1 MVWGF
6 GGGGDKSPNLPPEFQ
21 LPKIDL
27 RGETAAGGPAGDD
40 NSKGAQMS
48 AETKYRFDS
57 AALERAAKA
66 AKDLEKSPHAAQVI
80 DLIKTAEVTKQLELQ
95 KSNNEFA
102 VNLERLRQEEQRKT
116 DRERLEQQSKIN
128 QQKAQ
133 YEDQLARRRHEDQIN
148 AQKRAEED
156 KIRREKLHQ
165 EEQLRRQSEAIAQQ
179 EDLKRKTIDYEVK
192 KKADLKMKQIEAD
205 YKARAV
211 YERENVDIHTKSQQ
225 QKAEENRKTILES
238 IEKASTV
245 IGQGFRGFITDWDK
259 VKSTAL
265 GLTLFATGIYGA
277 KYSVSMTA
285 RAIEARMGKPKLLK
299 ETSRL
304 NFIDLFS
311 HPIKSFQRIRDAR
324 RPQDALKDVIFK
336 PAIEEELRDVAIATR
351 NTKMNR
357 SFYRNFM
364 FYGPPGTGKTLFAKR
379 LAQHSGM
386 DFAMFS
392 GGDVGPLGRTAVSQ
406 IHKIFDWS
414 QTSRRGLLLFI
425 DEAEAFLS
433 ERRSGQVS
441 EELHQV
447 VDAFLNR
454 TGEQSDRFMFVL
466 STNLP
471 EQIDKAVEDRIDEEI
486 EFEIPSLDERK
497 RLVRLYFDKYVL
509 QPASSG
515 KRRGMKVEQFDYGA
529 VCDKVAGMIEGFSGR
544 AISKLAVAWQADAFA
559 SANRTLT
566 EEMLMKRVNKTI
578 PRYMKRLERINPKLY
593 HQ

>member
-6 GGGGDKSPNLPPEFQ
+6 GGGGGGGGKVPDQPPE
-21 LPKIDL
+21 I
-27 RGETAAGGPAGDD
+27 
-40 NSKGAQMS
+40 SS
-48 AETKYRFDS
+48 ANISDEERNKNFETKYRFDS

-66 AKDLEKSPHAAQVI
+66 AKDLEGSPHARQ
-80 DLIKTAEVTKQLELQ
+80 LLELQKTAEVTKQLELQ
-95 KSNNEFA
+95 KQNNEFA

-116 DRERLEQQSKIN
+116 DRDRLEQQAKIN

-133 YEDQLARRRHEDQIN
+133 YEDQLARRRYEDQIN
-148 AQKRAEED
+148 QQRNAEED
-156 KIRREKLHQ
+156 KLRREKLHQ

-179 EDLKRKTIDYEVK
+179 EELKKRTIDYELK
-192 KKADLKMKQIEAD
+192 KKSDLKMKQIEAD

-211 YERENVDIHTKSQQ
+211 YERDNIDIHLKSQQ
-225 QKAEENRKTILES
+225 QKAEDARKTVLES

-245 IGQGFRGFITDWDK
+245 IGQGFKSFITDWDK
-259 VKSTAL
+259 VRSTAL
-265 GLTLFATGIYGA
+265 GITLFAGGIYTA
-277 KYSVSMTA
+277 KYSVSITA
-285 RAIEARMGKPKLLK
+285 RAIESRIGRPKLLK

-304 NFIDLFS
+304 NIIDLFKN
-311 HPIKSFQRIRDAR
+311 PIKSLERIRASR
-324 RPQDALKDVIFK
+324 RPQDALKEVIFR
-336 PAIEEELRDVAIATR
+336 PSLEEELRDVAIATR
-351 NTKMNR
+351 NTKMNK
-357 SFYRNFM
+357 SLYRNFM

-392 GGDVGPLGRTAVSQ
+392 GGDVGPMGRSAVSH

-433 ERRSGQVS
+433 DRRSGTVS

-454 TGEQSDRFMFVL
+454 TGEQSDKYMIVL

-486 EFEIPSLDERK
+486 EFEIPTLEERK
-497 RLVRLYFDKYVL
+497 RLVRLYFDKYIL
-509 QPASSG
+509 QPASAG
-515 KRRGMKVEQFDYGA
+515 KRRGLKVDEFDYGA
-529 VCDKVAGMIEGFSGR
+529 VCDKIAEMIEGFSGR

-559 SANRTLT
+559 STDRVLS
-566 EEMLMKRVNKTI
+566 EEMIMKRVNKSI
-578 PRYMKRLERINPKLY
+578 PRYMKRLERKNPKLY

>member
-6 GGGGDKSPNLPPEFQ
+6 GGGGGSKLPDQPPE
-21 LPKIDL
+21 LKLTNLD
-27 RGETAAGGPAGDD
+27 GGNKDTGNNDK
-40 NSKGAQMS
+40 NQSF
-48 AETKYRFDS
+48 ETKYRFDS

-66 AKDLEKSPHAAQVI
+66 AKDLENSPHAKQM
-80 DLIKTAEVTKQLELQ
+80 LELQKTAEVTKQLELQ
-95 KSNNEFA
+95 KQNNEFS
-102 VNLERLRQEEQRKT
+102 VNLERLRHEEQRKT
-116 DRERLEQQSKIN
+116 DRDRLEQQAKIN

-133 YEDQLARRRHEDQIN
+133 YEDQLARRRYEDQIK
-148 AQKRAEED
+148 AQRSAEED
-156 KIRREKLHQ
+156 KLRRERLHQ

-179 EDLKRKTIDYEVK
+179 EELKKRTIDYELK

-211 YERENVDIHTKSQQ
+211 YERENVDIHLRSQQ
-225 QKAEENRKTILES
+225 QKADDTRRTVLES
-238 IEKASTV
+238 IEKASSV

-259 VKSTAL
+259 VRSTAL
-265 GLTLFATGIYGA
+265 GLTLFAGGIYGA
-277 KYSVSMTA
+277 KYSVSITA
-285 RAIEARMGKPKLLK
+285 RAIEARIGRPKLLK

-304 NFIDLFS
+304 NLIDLFS
-311 HPIKSFQRIRDAR
+311 HPIKSFQRIRASR
-324 RPQDALKDVIFK
+324 RPQDALKDVIFR
-336 PAIEEELRDVAIATR
+336 PSMEEELRDVAIATR
-351 NTKMNR
+351 NTKMNK

-392 GGDVGPLGRTAVSQ
+392 GGDVGPMGRSAVSH

-433 ERRSGQVS
+433 ERRSGKVS

-454 TGEQSDRFMFVL
+454 TGEQSNRYMFVL

-509 QPASSG
+509 EPAATG
-515 KRRGMKVEQFDYGA
+515 RRRGMKVEQFDYGA
-529 VCDKVAGMIEGFSGR
+529 VCDKIAQMIEGFSGR

-559 SANRTLT
+559 SADRTLT
-566 EEMLMKRVNKTI
+566 EEMIMKRVNKTI

>member
-6 GGGGDKSPNLPPEFQ
+6 GGGGTSGSGRGPEKPPE
-21 LPKIDL
+21 PSSVISDEEK
-27 RGETAAGGPAGDD
+27 
-40 NSKGAQMS
+40 SKS
-48 AETKYRFDS
+48 FETKYRFDS

-66 AKDLEKSPHAAQVI
+66 AKDLEGSPHARQ
-80 DLIKTAEVTKQLELQ
+80 LLELQKTAEVTKQLELQ
-95 KSNNEFA
+95 KQNNEFA

-116 DRERLEQQSKIN
+116 DRERLEQQGRIN

-133 YEDQLARRRHEDQIN
+133 YEDQLARRRYEDQIN
-148 AQKRAEED
+148 QQRSAEED
-156 KIRREKLHQ
+156 KLRRERVHQ
-165 EEQLRRQSEAIAQQ
+165 EEQLRRQNEAIAQQ
-179 EDLKRKTIDYEVK
+179 EELKKRTVDYELK

-205 YKARAV
+205 YKARAI
-211 YERENVDIHTKSQQ
+211 YERDNVDVHMRAQR
-225 QKAEENRKTILES
+225 QKAEDTRITVLES

-245 IGQGFRGFITDWDK
+245 IGEGFKTFITDWDK

-265 GLTLFATGIYGA
+265 GLTLFAGGIYAA
-277 KYSVSMTA
+277 KYSVSITA
-285 RAIEARMGKPKLLK
+285 RAIESRIGKPKLLK

-304 NFIDLFS
+304 NAIDLFS
-311 HPIKSFQRIRDAR
+311 HPIKSFERIRAAR

-351 NTKMNR
+351 NTKMNK

-392 GGDVGPLGRTAVSQ
+392 GGDVGPMGKSAVSH

-414 QTSRRGLLLFI
+414 RTSRRGLLLFI

-433 ERRSGQVS
+433 ERRSGKVS

-454 TGEQSDRFMFVL
+454 TGEQSDKYMIVL

-486 EFEIPSLDERK
+486 EFEIPTLDERK
-497 RLVRLYFDKYVL
+497 RLVRLYFDKYIL
-509 QPASSG
+509 EPAATG
-515 KRRGMKVEQFDYGA
+515 KRRGLKVEQFDYGA
-529 VCDKVAGMIEGFSGR
+529 LCDKIADMIDGFSGR

-559 SANRTLT
+559 SADRTLT
-566 EEMLMKRVNKTI
+566 QDMVMKRVNKSI
-578 PRYMKRLERINPKLY
+578 PRYMKRLQRKNPKLY

>member
-1 MVWGF
+1 MCLSVCRSSSF
-6 GGGGDKSPNLPPEFQ
+6 VLGGGGGGGGGSRTPEKPPEQ
-21 LPKIDL
+21 TSAIP
-27 RGETAAGGPAGDD
+27 EDD
-40 NSKGAQMS
+40 RSKS
-48 AETKYRFDS
+48 FETKYRFDS

-66 AKDLEKSPHAAQVI
+66 AKDLEGSPHAKQ
-80 DLIKTAEVTKQLELQ
+80 LLELQKTAEVTKQLELQ
-95 KSNNEFA
+95 KQNSEFA

-116 DRERLEQQSKIN
+116 DRERLEQQGRIN

-133 YEDQLARRRHEDQIN
+133 YEDQLARRRYEDQIN
-148 AQKRAEED
+148 QQRSAEED
-156 KIRREKLHQ
+156 KLRRERAHQ
-165 EEQLRRQSEAIAQQ
+165 EEHLRRQNEAIAQQ
-179 EDLKRKTIDYEVK
+179 EELKKRTIDYELK

-211 YERENVDIHTKSQQ
+211 YERDNVDVHMRAQR
-225 QKAEENRKTILES
+225 QKAEDTRKTVLES

-245 IGQGFRGFITDWDK
+245 IGEGFKTFITDWDK

-265 GLTLFATGIYGA
+265 GLTLFAGGIYAA
-277 KYSVSMTA
+277 KYSVSITA
-285 RAIEARMGKPKLLK
+285 RAIESRIGRPKLLK

-304 NFIDLFS
+304 NAIDLFS
-311 HPIKSFQRIRDAR
+311 HPIKSFERIRAAR

-351 NTKMNR
+351 NTKMNK

-392 GGDVGPLGRTAVSQ
+392 GGDVGPMGKSAVSH

-433 ERRSGQVS
+433 ERRSGKVS

-454 TGEQSDRFMFVL
+454 TGEQSDKYMLVL

-486 EFEIPSLDERK
+486 EFEIPTLDERK
-497 RLVRLYFDKYVL
+497 RLVRLYFDKYIL
-509 QPASSG
+509 EPAATG
-515 KRRGMKVEQFDYGA
+515 KRRGLRVEQFDYGA
-529 VCDKVAGMIEGFSGR
+529 ICDKIAEMVDGFSGR

-559 SANRTLT
+559 SADRTLT
-566 EEMLMKRVNKTI
+566 QDMIMKRVNKSI
-578 PRYMKRLERINPKLY
+578 PRYMKRLERKNPKLY

>member
-6 GGGGDKSPNLPPEFQ
+6 GGGGGSGTGGAGKVPDQPQDINLP
-21 LPKIDL
+21 
-27 RGETAAGGPAGDD
+27 TTSDD
-40 NSKGAQMS
+40 DKNKSF
-48 AETKYRFDS
+48 ETKYRFDS

-66 AKDLEKSPHAAQVI
+66 AKDLENSPHAKQ
-80 DLIKTAEVTKQLELQ
+80 LLELQKTAEVTKQLEIQ
-95 KSNNEFA
+95 KQNNEFA

-116 DRERLEQQSKIN
+116 DRARLEQQANIN
-128 QQKAQ
+128 KQKAQ
-133 YEDQLARRRHEDQIN
+133 YEDQLARRRYEDQIN
-148 AQKRAEED
+148 QQRSAEED

-165 EEQLRRQSEAIAQQ
+165 EEQLRRQSEALAYQ
-179 EDLKRKTIDYEVK
+179 EDLKKKTIDYEVK

-211 YERENVDIHTKSQQ
+211 YERENIDIHLKSQQ
-225 QKAEENRKTILES
+225 QKADDTRKTVLES

-245 IGQGFRGFITDWDK
+245 IGQGFKTFITDWDK
-259 VKSTAL
+259 VRSTAL
-265 GLTLFATGIYGA
+265 GLTLFAGGIYAA
-277 KYSVSMTA
+277 KHSVSITA
-285 RAIEARMGKPKLLK
+285 RAIESRIGRPKLLK

-304 NFIDLFS
+304 NIIDLFS
-311 HPIKSFQRIRDAR
+311 HPIKSFERIKAAR

-351 NTKMNR
+351 NTKLNK
-357 SFYRNFM
+357 SSYRNFM

-392 GGDVGPLGRTAVSQ
+392 GGDVGPMGRSAVSH

-433 ERRSGQVS
+433 ERRSGKVS

-454 TGEQSDRFMFVL
+454 TGEQSNKYMFVL

-509 QPASSG
+509 GPAATA
-515 KRRGMKVEQFDYGA
+515 KRRGMMVDKFDYGSI
-529 VCDKVAGMIEGFSGR
+529 CDKIAEMIDGFSGR

-559 SANRTLT
+559 SADRLLT
-566 EEMLMKRVNKTI
+566 EEMIMKRVNKTI
-578 PRYMKRLERINPKLY
+578 PRYKKRLERVNPRLY
-593 HQ
+593 QQ

>member
-6 GGGGDKSPNLPPEFQ
+6 GGGGSKVPDQPPEVNIPT
-21 LPKIDL
+21 LNNEK
-27 RGETAAGGPAGDD
+27 E
-40 NSKGAQMS
+40 SKS
-48 AETKYRFDS
+48 IETKYRFDS

-66 AKDLEKSPHAAQVI
+66 AKDLENSPHAKQ
-80 DLIKTAEVTKQLELQ
+80 LLELQKTAEVTKQLELQ
-95 KSNNEFA
+95 KHNNEFSMD
-102 VNLERLRQEEQRKT
+102 LERLRQEEQRKT
-116 DRERLEQQSKIN
+116 DRSRLEQQAKIN

-133 YEDQLARRRHEDQIN
+133 YEDQLTRRRYEDQIN
-148 AQKRAEED
+148 QQRSAEED
-156 KIRREKLHQ
+156 KLRREKLHQ
-165 EEQLRRQSEAIAQQ
+165 EELLARQKESLAQQ
-179 EDLKRKTIDYEVK
+179 EEIKRRTIDYEVQK
-192 KKADLKMKQIEAD
+192 KSEAKAKEIEAT
-205 YKARAV
+205 YNARAV
-211 YERENVDIHTKSQQ
+211 YERKNSDIHLKSELQN
-225 QKAEENRKTILES
+225 AEEKRKTVLQA
-238 IEKASTV
+238 IETASTR
-245 IGQGFRGFITDWDK
+245 IGEGFRDFITDWDK

-265 GLTLFATGIYGA
+265 GLTLFAGGIYGA
-277 KYSVSMTA
+277 KYSVSITA
-285 RAIEARMGKPKLLK
+285 RAIESRIGRPKLLK

-304 NFIDLFS
+304 NIIDLFS
-311 HPIKSFQRIRDAR
+311 HPIKSFERLRASR
-324 RPQDALKDVIFK
+324 RPQDALKNVIFR
-336 PAIEEELRDVAIATR
+336 PNIEEELRDVAIATR
-351 NTKMNR
+351 NTKMNK

-392 GGDVGPLGRTAVSQ
+392 GGDVGPMGRSAVSH

-433 ERRSGQVS
+433 ERRSGKVS

-454 TGEQSDRFMFVL
+454 TGEQSNKYMFVL

-486 EFEIPSLDERK
+486 EFEIPSLEERK

-509 QPASSG
+509 EPASTG
-515 KRRGMKVEQFDYGA
+515 KRRGMKVEQFDYGI
-529 VCDKVAGMIEGFSGR
+529 VCDKIAGMIEGFSGR

-559 SANRTLT
+559 SADRLLT
-566 EEMLMKRVNKTI
+566 EEMIMKRVNKSI
-578 PRYMKRLERINPKLY
+578 PRYMKRLERMNPKLY
-593 HQ
+593 NQ

>member
-6 GGGGDKSPNLPPEFQ
+6 GGGGGSKVPDQPPDIQ
-21 LPKIDL
+21 LPKLDPK
-27 RGETAAGGPAGDD
+27 AAEE
-40 NSKGAQMS
+40 KIQTV
-48 AETKYRFDS
+48 ETKYRFDS

-66 AKDLEKSPHAAQVI
+66 AKDLENSPNAKQI
-80 DLIKTAEVTKQLELQ
+80 LELQKTSEVTKQLELQ

-102 VNLERLRQEEQRKT
+102 VNLERLRHEEQRKT
-116 DRERLEQQSKIN
+116 DRDRMEQQAKIN
-128 QQKAQ
+128 QQKSQ
-133 YEDQLARRRHEDQIN
+133 YEDQLARRRYDDQLK
-148 AQKRAEED
+148 AQRSAEED
-156 KIRREKLHQ
+156 KLRREKLHH

-179 EDLKRKTIDYEVK
+179 EEMKKKTIDYELTK
-192 KKADLKMKQIEAD
+192 KSDLKMKQIEAD

-211 YERENVDIHTKSQQ
+211 YERENVDVHLRTQQ
-225 QKAEENRKTILES
+225 QKAEDTRKTVLES

-265 GLTLFATGIYGA
+265 GLTLFAAGIYGA
-277 KYSVSMTA
+277 KHSVSITA
-285 RAIEARMGKPKLLK
+285 RAIEARVGRPKLLK

-304 NFIDLFS
+304 NFIDLLS
-311 HPIKSFQRIRDAR
+311 HPIKSLQRIRAAR

-351 NTKMNR
+351 NTKMNQ

-392 GGDVGPLGRTAVSQ
+392 GGDVGPLGRNAVSH

-433 ERRSGQVS
+433 ERRSGKVS

-454 TGEQSDRFMFVL
+454 TGEQSNRYMFVL

-509 QPASSG
+509 EPASTG
-515 KRRGMKVEQFDYGA
+515 KRRGMKVDQFDYGTL
-529 VCDKVAGMIEGFSGR
+529 CDKVAEMIEGFSGR

-559 SANRTLT
+559 SADRTLT
-566 EEMLMKRVNKTI
+566 EEMIMKRVNKTI
-578 PRYMKRLERINPKLY
+578 PRYLRRLERQNPKLY

>member
-6 GGGGDKSPNLPPEFQ
+6 GGGSKAPTDQPPPDINLPPG
-21 LPKIDL
+21 LITP
-27 RGETAAGGPAGDD
+27 GD
-40 NSKGAQMS
+40 NSSKEQQS
-48 AETKYRFDS
+48 AEVRYRFDS

-66 AKDLEKSPHAAQVI
+66 AKDLENSPHAKQ
-80 DLIKTAEVTKQLELQ
+80 LLELQKTAEVTKQLEIQ
-95 KSNNEFA
+95 KQNNEFA
-102 VNLERLRQEEQRKT
+102 VNLERLRHEEQRKT
-116 DRERLEQQSKIN
+116 DRERLEQQAKIN
-128 QQKAQ
+128 QQKSQ
-133 YEDQLARRRHEDQIN
+133 YEDQLARRRYEDQIK
-148 AQKRAEED
+148 AQRLAEDD
-156 KIRREKLHQ
+156 KQRREKLHQ
-165 EEQLRRQSEAIAQQ
+165 EELLRRQNEALAQQ
-179 EDLKRKTIDYEVK
+179 EDVKRRTIDYELE
-192 KKADLKMKQIEAD
+192 KKAALKMKQIEAD

-211 YERENVDIHTKSQQ
+211 YERENADLHIKTQQ
-225 QKAEENRKTILES
+225 LKAEDTRKTVLES

-245 IGQGFRGFITDWDK
+245 IGQGFRSFITDWDK
-259 VKSTAL
+259 IRSTAL
-265 GLTLFATGIYGA
+265 GLTLFAGGIYGA

-285 RAIEARMGKPKLLK
+285 RAIEARIGRPKLLK

-304 NFIDLFS
+304 NAIDLLS
-311 HPIKSFQRIRDAR
+311 HPIKSFQRIRDSR
-324 RPQDALKDVIFK
+324 RPEDALKGVIFR
-336 PAIEEELRDVAIATR
+336 PTIEEELRDVAIATR
-351 NTKMNR
+351 NTKTNK

-392 GGDVGPLGRTAVSQ
+392 GGDIGPLGHNAVSQ

-433 ERRSGQVS
+433 ERRTGKMS

-454 TGEQSDRFMFVL
+454 TGEQSNKYMFVL

-471 EQIDKAVEDRIDEEI
+471 EHIDKAVEDRIDEEI

-509 QPASSG
+509 EPAALG
-515 KRRGMKVEQFDYGA
+515 KRRGMKVEQFDYGSI
-529 VCDKVAGMIEGFSGR
+529 CDKVADMLEGFSGR

-559 SANRTLT
+559 SEDRTLT
-566 EEMLMKRVNKTI
+566 LDMLMKRVNKTI
-578 PRYMKRLERINPKLY
+578 PRYMKRLGRVSLASA
-593 HQ
+593 H

>member
-6 GGGGDKSPNLPPEFQ
+6 GGGGGGEKGSDQPPKVNIPSSPQ
-21 LPKIDL
+21 QD
-27 RGETAAGGPAGDD
+27 
-40 NSKGAQMS
+40 
-48 AETKYRFDS
+48 ETKIETNYRFDS

-66 AKDLEKSPHAAQVI
+66 AKALESSPHAKQV
-80 DLIKTAEVTKQLELQ
+80 LELQKAAEVTKQLELQ
-95 KSNNEFA
+95 KQGNEFA
-102 VNLERLRQEEQRKT
+102 INLERLRQEEQRKT
-116 DRERLEQQSKIN
+116 DRARLEQQSKIN
-128 QQKAQ
+128 QQKAE
-133 YEDQLARRRHEDQIN
+133 YEDQLARRRTEDLMVKQRN
-148 AQKRAEED
+148 AEEE
-156 KIRREKLHQ
+156 KIRREKLNQ
-165 EEQLRRQSEAIAQQ
+165 EELLRRQTEAIMRQ
-179 EDLKRKTIDYEVK
+179 EEMKKRTLDYEVEK
-192 KKADLKMKQIEAD
+192 KGELAMKKIEAD

-211 YERENVDIHTKSQQ
+211 YERANYDIHNKQEQ
-225 QKAEENRKTILES
+225 QKAENTRQTVLES

-245 IGQGFRGFITDWDK
+245 IGQGFRSFITDWDK

-265 GLTLFATGIYGA
+265 GLTLFAGGIYAA
-277 KYSVSMTA
+277 KYSVSISA
-285 RAIEARMGKPKLLK
+285 RAIESRIGRPKLLK

-304 NFIDLFS
+304 NAIDLFS
-311 HPIKSFQRIRDAR
+311 HPFKSFQRIRDSR
-324 RPQDALKDVIFK
+324 RPQDALKNVIFR
-336 PAIEEELRDVAIATR
+336 PTIEEELRDVAIATR
-351 NTKMNR
+351 NTKMNK

-392 GGDVGPLGRTAVSQ
+392 GGDVGPMGRSAVSH

-433 ERRSGQVS
+433 ERRSGKVS

-454 TGEQSDRFMFVL
+454 TGEQSNKYMFVL

-486 EFEIPSLDERK
+486 EFEIPSLEERK

-509 QPASSG
+509 EPASSG
-515 KRRGMKVEQFDYGA
+515 KRRGIKVEEFDYG
-529 VCDKVAGMIEGFSGR
+529 VLCDNIAEMIEGFSGR

-559 SANRTLT
+559 SEDRLLSQ
-566 EEMLMKRVNKTI
+566 EMIMKRVNKSI
-578 PRYMKRLERINPKLY
+578 PRYKKRLERLNPKLY

>member
-6 GGGGDKSPNLPPEFQ
+6 GGGGGGNRLPEQPPDINIPNVPPSKSEEQKSF
-21 LPKIDL
+21 
-27 RGETAAGGPAGDD
+27 
-40 NSKGAQMS
+40 
-48 AETKYRFDS
+48 ETKYRFDS

-66 AKDLEKSPHAAQVI
+66 AKDLEGSPHAKQ
-80 DLIKTAEVTKQLELQ
+80 LLELQKTAEVTKQLEIQ
-95 KSNNEFA
+95 KQNNEFA

-116 DRERLEQQSKIN
+116 DRERLEQQAKIN

-133 YEDQLARRRHEDQIN
+133 YEDQLARRRYEDQIN
-148 AQKRAEED
+148 QQRSAEED
-156 KIRREKLHQ
+156 KLRREKLHQ

-179 EDLKRKTIDYEVK
+179 EDLKKRTIDYELK

-211 YERENVDIHTKSQQ
+211 YERDNNDIHLRMNQ
-225 QKAEENRKTILES
+225 QKAEEARKTVLES

-245 IGQGFRGFITDWDK
+245 IGQGFRSFITDWDK
-259 VKSTAL
+259 VRSTAL
-265 GLTLFATGIYGA
+265 GVTLFAGGIYAA
-277 KYSVSMTA
+277 KYSVSITA
-285 RAIEARMGKPKLLK
+285 RAIESRIGRPKLLK

-304 NFIDLFS
+304 NMIDLFS
-311 HPIKSFQRIRDAR
+311 HPIKSFERIRASR

-351 NTKMNR
+351 NTKMNK

-392 GGDVGPLGRTAVSQ
+392 GGDVGPMGRSAVSH

-433 ERRSGQVS
+433 ERRSGKVS

-454 TGEQSDRFMFVL
+454 TGEQSNKYMFVL

-486 EFEIPSLDERK
+486 EFEIPSLEERK

-509 QPASSG
+509 QPAASG
-515 KRRGMKVEQFDYGA
+515 KRRGMKVDEFDYGA
-529 VCDKVAGMIEGFSGR
+529 VCDKIADMLEGFSGR

-559 SANRTLT
+559 SADRKLT
-566 EEMLMKRVNKTI
+566 EEMIMKRVSKSI
-578 PRYMKRLERINPKLY
+578 PRYMKRLERKNPKLY
-593 HQ
+593 YQ

>member
-6 GGGGDKSPNLPPEFQ
+6 GGGGGGGGGGSDKVPDQPPE
-21 LPKIDL
+21 LKIPL
-27 RGETAAGGPAGDD
+27 AGVDIDGKGGDG
-40 NSKGAQMS
+40 KKQS
-48 AETKYRFDS
+48 AESKYHFDS

-66 AKDLEKSPHAAQVI
+66 AKELEKSPFAR
-80 DLIKTAEVTKQLELQ
+80 EMLELQ
-95 KSNNEFA
+95 RQAEITKQHEIQKATSMA
-102 VNLERLRQEEQRKT
+102 AADIERLRQEEQRKT
-116 DRERLEQQSKIN
+116 ERERLELQAKIHK
-128 QQKAQ
+128 QKSQ
-133 YEDQLARRRHEDQIN
+133 YEDQLARRRYEDQLQ
-148 AQKRAEED
+148 AQKSAEED
-156 KIRREKLHQ
+156 KIRRERLHQ
-165 EEQLRRQSEAIAQQ
+165 EEQLRRQNEAIAKQ
-179 EDLKRKTIDYEVK
+179 EDLKRRTIDYELT

-211 YERENVDIHTKSQQ
+211 YERENVDVHLKTQQ
-225 QKAEENRKTILES
+225 QKADETRKTVLES

-259 VKSTAL
+259 VRSTAL
-265 GLTLFATGIYGA
+265 GLTLFAGGIYGA
-277 KYSVSMTA
+277 KYSVGITA
-285 RAIEARMGKPKLLK
+285 RAIESRIGRPKLLK

-311 HPIKSFQRIRDAR
+311 HPIKSFQRIRASR

-351 NTKMNR
+351 NTKMNK

-392 GGDVGPLGRTAVSQ
+392 GGDVGPMGRTAVSH

-433 ERRSGQVS
+433 DRRSGQVS

-454 TGEQSDRFMFVL
+454 TGEQSDRYMFVL

-509 QPASSG
+509 EPASTG
-515 KRRGMKVEQFDYGA
+515 KRRGMKVEEFDYG
-529 VCDKVAGMIEGFSGR
+529 VLCDKIAQMIEGFSGR

-559 SANRTLT
+559 SADRTLT
-566 EEMLMKRVNKTI
+566 QEMIMKRVNKTV
-578 PRYMKRLERINPKLY
+578 PRYMRRMERLNPKLS
-593 HQ
+593 HL

>member
-1 MVWGF
+1 MPDQPPDVNFANIAGAVAGGA
-6 GGGGDKSPNLPPEFQ
+6 GGGK
-21 LPKIDL
+21 K
-27 RGETAAGGPAGDD
+27 GDD
-40 NSKGAQMS
+40 KDQTF
-48 AETKYRFDS
+48 ETKYRFDS

-66 AKDLEKSPHAAQVI
+66 AKDLESSPHAKQ
-80 DLIKTAEVTKQLELQ
+80 LLELQKTAEVTKQLEIQ
-95 KSNNEFA
+95 KANNEFA

-116 DRERLEQQSKIN
+116 DRERLEQQARIN

-133 YEDQLARRRHEDQIN
+133 YEDQLARRRYEDQIN
-148 AQKRAEED
+148 QQRSAEED
-156 KIRREKLHQ
+156 KLRREKLHQ

-179 EDLKRKTIDYEVK
+179 EDLKRRTIDYEVK

-211 YERENVDIHTKSQQ
+211 YERENFDVHSKSQQ
-225 QKAEENRKTILES
+225 QKAEENRQTILES

-245 IGQGFRGFITDWDK
+245 IGQGFRGFISDWDK
-259 VKSTAL
+259 VRSTAI
-265 GLTLFATGIYGA
+265 GLTLFAGGIYTA
-277 KYSVSMTA
+277 KHSVSITA
-285 RAIEARMGKPKLLK
+285 RAIEARIGRPKLLK

-304 NFIDLFS
+304 NMIDLFS

-351 NTKMNR
+351 NTKMNK

-392 GGDVGPLGRTAVSQ
+392 GGDVGPMGRSAVSH

-433 ERRSGQVS
+433 ERRAGTVS

-454 TGEQSDRFMFVL
+454 TGEQSNKYMFVL

-486 EFEIPSLDERK
+486 EFEIPTLEERK

-509 QPASSG
+509 EPAAAG
-515 KRRGMKVEQFDYGA
+515 KRRGMKVDQFDYGA
-529 VCDKVAGMIEGFSGR
+529 LCDKIADMIEGFSGR

-559 SANRTLT
+559 SADRTLT
-566 EEMLMKRVNKTI
+566 EEMIMKRVNKSI
-578 PRYMKRLERINPKLY
+578 PRYLKRLERKNPKLLAAI

>member
-6 GGGGDKSPNLPPEFQ
+6 GGGGGGSGGGKIPDQPPPINIPSPEDDKNKS
-21 LPKIDL
+21 I
-27 RGETAAGGPAGDD
+27 
-40 NSKGAQMS
+40 
-48 AETKYRFDS
+48 ETKYRFDS

-66 AKDLEKSPHAAQVI
+66 AKDLENSPHAKQ
-80 DLIKTAEVTKQLELQ
+80 LLELQKTAEVTKQLEIQ
-95 KSNNEFA
+95 KHNNEFA
-102 VNLERLRQEEQRKT
+102 INLERLRQEEQRKT
-116 DRERLEQQSKIN
+116 DRERLEQQAKIN

-133 YEDQLARRRHEDQIN
+133 YEDQLARRRYEDQIN
-148 AQKRAEED
+148 QQRSAEED
-156 KIRREKLHQ
+156 KLRREKLHQ
-165 EEQLRRQSEAIAQQ
+165 EEQLRRQAEALAYQ
-179 EDLKRKTIDYEVK
+179 EEMKKKTIDYELK

-211 YERENVDIHTKSQQ
+211 YERDNIDIHLKSQQ
-225 QKAEENRKTILES
+225 QKADETRKTVLES

-245 IGQGFRGFITDWDK
+245 IGQGFKAFITDWDK
-259 VKSTAL
+259 VRSTAL
-265 GLTLFATGIYGA
+265 GLTLFAGGIYTA
-277 KYSVSMTA
+277 KYSVSITA
-285 RAIEARMGKPKLLK
+285 RAIESRIGRPKLLK

-304 NFIDLFS
+304 NVIDMFS
-311 HPIKSFQRIRDAR
+311 HPIKSFERIRASR
-324 RPQDALKDVIFK
+324 RPQDALKDVIFR
-336 PAIEEELRDVAIATR
+336 PTIEEELRDVAIATK
-351 NTKMNR
+351 NTKMNK

-392 GGDVGPLGRTAVSQ
+392 GGDVGPMGRSAVSH

-433 ERRSGQVS
+433 ERRSGKVS

-454 TGEQSDRFMFVL
+454 TGEQSNKYMFVL

-486 EFEIPSLDERK
+486 EFEIPSLDERR

-509 QPASSG
+509 EPASSG
-515 KRRGMKVEQFDYGA
+515 KRRGMKVDQFDYGG
-529 VCDKVAGMIEGFSGR
+529 VCDKVADMLEGFSGR

-559 SANRTLT
+559 SADRLLT
-566 EEMLMKRVNKTI
+566 EEMLMKRVNKSI
-578 PRYMKRLERINPKLY
+578 PRYMKRLERKNPKLY

>member
-1 MVWGF
+1 MPEQPTEVNVPNSKSES
-6 GGGGDKSPNLPPEFQ
+6 DKS
-21 LPKIDL
+21 I
-27 RGETAAGGPAGDD
+27 ETR
-40 NSKGAQMS
+40 
-48 AETKYRFDS
+48 YRFDS

-66 AKDLEKSPHAAQVI
+66 AKDLESSPHAKQ
-80 DLIKTAEVTKQLELQ
+80 LLELQKTSEVTKQLELQ
-95 KSNNEFA
+95 KQNNEFA

-116 DRERLEQQSKIN
+116 DRERLEQQAKIN

-133 YEDQLARRRHEDQIN
+133 YEDQLARRRYEDQIN
-148 AQKRAEED
+148 QQRNAEED
-156 KIRREKLHQ
+156 KLRREKLHQ
-165 EEQLRRQSEAIAQQ
+165 EEQLRRQSEALAQQ
-179 EDLKRKTIDYEVK
+179 EDIKRRTIDYEVK

-205 YKARAV
+205 YKSRAI
-211 YERENVDIHTKSQQ
+211 YERDNIDIHLKMQEK
-225 QKAEENRKTILES
+225 KAEDARKTVLES

-245 IGQGFRGFITDWDK
+245 IGEGFRGFITDWDK

-265 GLTLFATGIYGA
+265 GLTLFAGGIYAA
-277 KYSVSMTA
+277 KHSVSITA
-285 RAIEARMGKPKLLK
+285 RAIESRIGRPKLLK

-304 NFIDLFS
+304 NAIDLLS
-311 HPIKSFQRIRDAR
+311 HPIKSYERIRASR
-324 RPQDALKDVIFK
+324 RPQDALKDVIFR
-336 PAIEEELRDVAIATR
+336 PSIEEELRDVAIATR
-351 NTKMNR
+351 NTKMNK

-392 GGDVGPLGRTAVSQ
+392 GGDVGPMGRSAVSH

-433 ERRSGQVS
+433 ERRSGKVS

-454 TGEQSDRFMFVL
+454 TGEQSNKYMFVL

-486 EFEIPSLDERK
+486 EFEIPSLEERK

-509 QPASSG
+509 EPAALA
-515 KRRGMKVEQFDYGA
+515 KRRGIKVAQFDYGA
-529 VCDKVAGMIEGFSGR
+529 VCDKIALMLEGFSGR

-559 SANRTLT
+559 TSDRLLT
-566 EEMLMKRVNKTI
+566 EEMVMKRVNKSI
-578 PRYMKRLERINPKLY
+578 PRYMKRLERKNPKLY

>member
-6 GGGGDKSPNLPPEFQ
+6 GGGGGGSGGNKLPTDQPPPDVNIPKVPTSEEQKSF
-21 LPKIDL
+21 
-27 RGETAAGGPAGDD
+27 
-40 NSKGAQMS
+40 
-48 AETKYRFDS
+48 ETKYRFDS

-66 AKDLEKSPHAAQVI
+66 AKDLEKSPHAKQ
-80 DLIKTAEVTKQLELQ
+80 LLELQKTAEVTKQLEIQ
-95 KSNNEFA
+95 KQNNEFA

-116 DRERLEQQSKIN
+116 DRERLDQQAKIN

-133 YEDQLARRRHEDQIN
+133 YEDQLSRRRYEDQIN
-148 AQKRAEED
+148 QQRSAEED
-156 KIRREKLHQ
+156 KLRREKLHQ

-179 EDLKRKTIDYEVK
+179 EELKKRTIDFELK
-192 KKADLKMKQIEAD
+192 KKADYKMKQIEAD

-211 YERENVDIHTKSQQ
+211 YERDNRDIHLELNK
-225 QKAEENRKTILES
+225 KRAEESRITVLES
-238 IEKASTV
+238 IEKAGTV
-245 IGQGFRGFITDWDK
+245 IGQGFGSFITDWDK
-259 VKSTAL
+259 VRSTVI
-265 GLTLFATGIYGA
+265 GITLFAGGIYAA
-277 KYSVSMTA
+277 KHSVSITA
-285 RAIEARMGKPKLLK
+285 RAIESRIGKPKLLK

-304 NFIDLFS
+304 NIIDLFS
-311 HPIKSFQRIRDAR
+311 HPIKSFERIRASR

-336 PAIEEELRDVAIATR
+336 PIIEEELRDVAIATR
-351 NTKMNR
+351 NTKINK

-392 GGDVGPLGRTAVSQ
+392 GGDIGPLGTSAVSQ

-414 QTSRRGLLLFI
+414 QTSKRGLLLFI

-433 ERRSGQVS
+433 DRRSSRKS

-454 TGEQSDRFMFVL
+454 TGEQSNKYMFVL
-466 STNLP
+466 STNIP
-471 EQIDKAVEDRIDEEI
+471 EQIDEAVEDRIDEEI

-497 RLVRLYFDKYVL
+497 RLVRLYFDKFVL
-509 QPASSG
+509 QPAASG
-515 KRRGMKVEQFDYGA
+515 KRRGLKIDEFDYGA
-529 VCDKVAGMIEGFSGR
+529 LCDKIAEKLEGFSGR

-559 SANRTLT
+559 SVDRKIT
-566 EEMLMKRVNKTI
+566 EEMIMKRVEKTI
-578 PRYMKRLERINPKLY
+578 PRYMKRLERKNLKLHY
-593 HQ
+593 Q

>member
-6 GGGGDKSPNLPPEFQ
+6 GGGSNNNSGVNVGGGGSNNQPPEI
-21 LPKIDL
+21 KTTI
-27 RGETAAGGPAGDD
+27 GDD
-40 NSKGAQMS
+40 EKNKSF
-48 AETKYRFDS
+48 ETKYRFDS

-66 AKDLEKSPHAAQVI
+66 AKDLESSPHAKQ
-80 DLIKTAEVTKQLELQ
+80 LLELQKTAEVTKQLELQ

-116 DRERLEQQSKIN
+116 DRERLEQQAKIN

-133 YEDQLARRRHEDQIN
+133 YEDQLSRRRYEDQIN
-148 AQKRAEED
+148 QQRSAEED
-156 KIRREKLHQ
+156 KLRRDKLHQ
-165 EEQLRRQSEAIAQQ
+165 EEQLRRQSEALAYQ
-179 EDLKRKTIDYEVK
+179 EDLKKKTIDYEIK

-211 YERENVDIHTKSQQ
+211 YERDNIDIHLKSQQ
-225 QKAEENRKTILES
+225 QKAEDTRKTVLES

-245 IGQGFRGFITDWDK
+245 VGEGFKTFITDWDK
-259 VKSTAL
+259 VRSTAL
-265 GLTLFATGIYGA
+265 GLTLFAGGIYAA
-277 KYSVSMTA
+277 KHSVSITA
-285 RAIEARMGKPKLLK
+285 RAIESRIGKPKLLK

-304 NFIDLFS
+304 NIIDLFS
-311 HPIKSFQRIRDAR
+311 HPIKSFQRLRASR
-324 RPQDALKDVIFK
+324 RPQDALKDVIFR
-336 PAIEEELRDVAIATR
+336 PTIEEELRDVAIATR

-392 GGDVGPLGRTAVSQ
+392 GGDVGPMGRAAVSH

-433 ERRSGQVS
+433 ERRSGKVS

-454 TGEQSDRFMFVL
+454 TGEQSDKYMFVL

-471 EQIDKAVEDRIDEEI
+471 EQIDRAVEDRIDEEI
-486 EFEIPSLDERK
+486 EFEIPSLEERK

-509 QPASSG
+509 EPASTG
-515 KRRGMKVEQFDYGA
+515 KRRGMKVDQFDYGA
-529 VCDKVAGMIEGFSGR
+529 VCDKIADMIEGFSGR

-559 SANRTLT
+559 SAERLLT
-566 EEMLMKRVNKTI
+566 EEMIMKRVNKSI
-578 PRYMKRLERINPKLY
+578 PRYRKRLERINPKLY

>member
-6 GGGGDKSPNLPPEFQ
+6 GGGGGGGVKVPDPPEVKV
-21 LPKIDL
+21 P
-27 RGETAAGGPAGDD
+27 
-40 NSKGAQMS
+40 GASSEDQKNF
-48 AETKYRFDS
+48 ETKYRFDS

-66 AKDLEKSPHAAQVI
+66 AKDLESSPNAK
-80 DLIKTAEVTKQLELQ
+80 LILELQKTAEITKQLEIQ
-95 KSNNEFA
+95 KQNNEFA
-102 VNLERLRQEEQRKT
+102 VNLEQLRQEEQRKT
-116 DRERLEQQSKIN
+116 DRQRLEQQARIN
-128 QQKAQ
+128 EQKAQ
-133 YEDQLARRRHEDQIN
+133 YEDQLARRRQEDQLKHQR
-148 AQKRAEED
+148 AAEED
-156 KIRREKLHQ
+156 KIRRERLHQ
-165 EEQLRRQSEAIAQQ
+165 EEQLRRQNEAIARQ
-179 EDLKRKTIDYEVK
+179 EELKKKTIDYELT
-192 KKADLKMKQIEAD
+192 KKADLKMKLIEAD

-211 YERENVDIHTKSQQ
+211 YERDNVDIHLESQKL
-225 QKAEENRKTILES
+225 KADETRKTVLES
-238 IEKASTV
+238 IDKASTV
-245 IGQGFRGFITDWDK
+245 IGEGFRSFITDWNK
-259 VKSTAL
+259 IRSTAL
-265 GLTLFATGIYGA
+265 GITLFAGGIYAA
-277 KYSVSMTA
+277 KHSVSITA
-285 RAIEARMGKPKLLK
+285 RAIEARIGKPKLLK

-304 NFIDLFS
+304 NMIDLFS
-311 HPIKSFQRIRDAR
+311 HPIKSFERIRASR
-324 RPQDALKDVIFK
+324 RPEDALKDVIFK

-351 NTKMNR
+351 NTKVNK

-392 GGDVGPLGRTAVSQ
+392 GGDVGPMGRSAVSH

-414 QTSRRGLLLFI
+414 QTSKRGLLLFI

-433 ERRSGQVS
+433 ERRSGKVS

-454 TGEQSDRFMFVL
+454 TGEQSNKYMFVI

-497 RLVRLYFDKYVL
+497 RLVRLYFSKYVL
-509 QPASSG
+509 EPASAG
-515 KRRGMKVEQFDYGA
+515 KRRGMRVDQFDYGV
-529 VCDKVAGMIEGFSGR
+529 VCDRIAEMINGFSGR

-559 SANRTLT
+559 SADRLLT
-566 EEMLMKRVNKTI
+566 EAMIMKRVNKSI
-578 PRYMKRLERINPKLY
+578 PRYMKRLERQNPKLY

>member
-1 MVWGF
+1 MP
-6 GGGGDKSPNLPPEFQ
+6 DQPPEFKMPDIKGLTEEQ
-21 LPKIDL
+21 KK
-27 RGETAAGGPAGDD
+27 EVAA
-40 NSKGAQMS
+40 
-48 AETKYRFDS
+48 AETRYRFDS

-66 AKDLEKSPHAAQVI
+66 AKDLENSPHAKQ
-80 DLIKTAEVTKQLELQ
+80 LLELQKTAEVTKQLEFQ
-95 KSNNEFA
+95 KQNNEFA

-116 DRERLEQQSKIN
+116 DRERLEQQAKIN

-133 YEDQLARRRHEDQIN
+133 YEDQLARRRYEDQLK
-148 AQKRAEED
+148 AQRSAEED
-156 KIRREKLHQ
+156 KIRREKLHL
-165 EEQLRRQSEAIAQQ
+165 EEQLRRQSEAVAQQ
-179 EDLKRKTIDYEVK
+179 EELKKKTIDYELT

-211 YERENVDIHTKSQQ
+211 YERENVDVHLRTQQ
-225 QKAEENRKTILES
+225 QKADEARKTVLES

-245 IGQGFRGFITDWDK
+245 IGQGFRSFITDWDK
-259 VKSTAL
+259 VKSAAL

-277 KYSVSMTA
+277 KYSVSITA
-285 RAIEARMGKPKLLK
+285 RAIEARIGRPKLLK

-304 NFIDLFS
+304 NMIDFFS
-311 HPIKSFQRIRDAR
+311 QPIKSFQRIRDAR
-324 RPQDALKDVIFK
+324 RPQDALKEVIFK
-336 PAIEEELRDVAIATR
+336 PTIEEELRDVAIATR
-351 NTKMNR
+351 NTKMNK
-357 SFYRNFM
+357 SYYRNFM

-392 GGDVGPLGRTAVSQ
+392 GGDVGPLGRAAVSQ

-433 ERRSGQVS
+433 DRRSGQVS

-454 TGEQSDRFMFVL
+454 TGEQSDRYMFVL

-509 QPASSG
+509 GPAASG
-515 KRRGMKVEQFDYGA
+515 KRRGMRVEEFDYGN
-529 VCDKVAGMIEGFSGR
+529 VCDKVAEKLEGFSGR

-559 SANRTLT
+559 SADRTLT
-566 EEMLMKRVNKTI
+566 QEMLMRRVHKTI
-578 PRYMKRLERINPKLY
+578 PRYMKRLERLNPKLY
-593 HQ
+593 RQADFSA

>member
-6 GGGGDKSPNLPPEFQ
+6 GGGGNKLPEQPPEVNI
-21 LPKIDL
+21 PK
-27 RGETAAGGPAGDD
+27 
-40 NSKGAQMS
+40 AQS
-48 AETKYRFDS
+48 SEEQKSFETKYRFDS

-66 AKDLEKSPHAAQVI
+66 AKDLESSPHARQ
-80 DLIKTAEVTKQLELQ
+80 LLELQKTAEVTKQLELQ

-116 DRERLEQQSKIN
+116 DRERLDQQAKIN

-133 YEDQLARRRHEDQIN
+133 YEDQLSRRRYEDQIN
-148 AQKRAEED
+148 QQRSAEED
-156 KIRREKLHQ
+156 KLRRDKLHQ

-179 EDLKRKTIDYEVK
+179 EELKKRTIDYELR

-205 YKARAV
+205 YKARAI
-211 YERENVDIHTKSQQ
+211 YERENNDLHLKLNQ
-225 QKAEENRKTILES
+225 QKAEDARKTVLES

-245 IGQGFRGFITDWDK
+245 IGQGFRSFITDWDK

-265 GLTLFATGIYGA
+265 GVTLFAGGIYAA
-277 KYSVSMTA
+277 KHSVSISA
-285 RAIEARMGKPKLLK
+285 RAIESRIGRPKLLK

-304 NFIDLFS
+304 NMIDLFS
-311 HPIKSFQRIRDAR
+311 HPIKSFERIRASR

-351 NTKMNR
+351 NTKMNK

-392 GGDVGPLGRTAVSQ
+392 GGDVGPMGRSAVSH

-433 ERRSGQVS
+433 ERRSGKVS

-454 TGEQSDRFMFVL
+454 TGEQSNKYMFVL

-486 EFEIPSLDERK
+486 EFEIPSLEERK

-509 QPASSG
+509 KPAASG
-515 KRRGMKVEQFDYGA
+515 KRRGMKVDEFDYGA
-529 VCDKVAGMIEGFSGR
+529 LCDKIADMLEGFSGR

-559 SANRTLT
+559 SADRKLT
-566 EEMLMKRVNKTI
+566 EEMIMKRVSKSI
-578 PRYMKRLERINPKLY
+578 PRYMKRLERKNPKLY
-593 HQ
+593 YQ